1 MSDEPPQEYIRLS
14 TKGTLEYQNLQHVS
28 IKRFLFWF
36 MLGNCGGWVLAQF
49 LTILPGFNN
58 PKKKITLKRY
68 QRLAYAGTLFFLSYH
83 GYSLTKMQFNQ
94 EKRKLIKDK
103 SNLLEVE
110 TDSQDFAN
118 V

>member
-14 TKGTLEYQNLQHVS
+14 TKGTLEYQNLQHLS

-49 LTILPGFNN
+49 LTIFPGLKS

-68 QRLAYAGTLFFLSYH
+68 QRLIYAGTLLLLGFH
-83 GYSLTKMQFNQ
+83 GYSLTKMQFYQ
-94 EKRKLIKDK
+94 EKRKLLKDK
-103 SNLLEVE
+103 SNLLEIE
-110 TDSQDFAN
+110 TDNKDFA
-118 V
+118 